1 MIASDATR
9 KVLGRLVVFLCVAA
23 LVSGDLLRGLHL
35 LTSRHVLCA
44 EHGELIHADG
54 DTQLASRSAPGDR
67 AVAEPGAPV
76 SHHHDH
82 CDLAAARSRD
92 NATTARFVAV
102 SVSDAFATRLYGVPE
117 RTVLRELSVL
127 DYAPKQSPPL

>member
-9 KVLGRLVVFLCVAA
+9 KALGRFVVLLCVAA

-54 DTQLASRSAPGDR
+54 DSQLASRSAPADG
-67 AVAEPGAPV
+67 AAAEPGAPI
-76 SHHHDH
+76 SHHHEH
-82 CDLAAARSRD
+82 CDLAAARSR
-92 NATTARFVAV
+92 NSATAARFVAV
-102 SVSDAFATRLYGVPE
+102 SVSDPFASRLYGVPE
-117 RTVLRELSVL
+117 HTVLRELSVL